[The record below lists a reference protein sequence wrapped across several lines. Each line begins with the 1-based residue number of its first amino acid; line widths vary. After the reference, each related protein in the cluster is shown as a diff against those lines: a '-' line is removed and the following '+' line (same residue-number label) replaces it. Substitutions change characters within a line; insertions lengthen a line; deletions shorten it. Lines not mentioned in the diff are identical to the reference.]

1 MIKDAYI
8 GGANRRFGLFANG
21 FCHIGKFR
29 RRMLMFADIF
39 PAAVNRRP
47 V

>member
-1 MIKDAYI
+1 MKGAYI
-8 GGANRRFGLFANG
+8 GGANRRFGFFAND

-39 PAAVNRRP
+39 PAAVNRRQ